1 MGMISESQKELFLMA
16 TDALIP
22 VKEELPEAFLVAF
35 DPGEGTGIAVLSR
48 TGGVLGTQITR
59 TREELYEVLE
69 LLPNVRKVV
78 MEDYTLFQHK
88 AIQQSGSK
96 LETVRVI
103 GVIESWA
110 HQRKAEVILQRP
122 NILPIAKLWTGIKP
136 KGAHRNNHHI
146 SALLHGLYYLQK
158 EGYIVPTRR

>member
-1 MGMISESQKELFLMA
+1 MAVDKELP
-16 TDALIP
+16 D
-22 VKEELPEAFLVAF
+22 AFLAAF
-35 DPGEGTGIAVLSR
+35 DPGNGTGYVLLSQ
-48 TGGVLGTQITR
+48 TGGVLDTGITR
-59 TREELYEVLE
+59 NREELYT
-69 LLPNVRKVV
+69 LLGLVPNVKKVV

-110 HQRKAEVILQRP
+110 HQRGAELILQHS

-136 KGAHRNNHHI
+136 KGAHKNNHHI

-158 EGYIVPTRR
+158 EGYVKPTRR